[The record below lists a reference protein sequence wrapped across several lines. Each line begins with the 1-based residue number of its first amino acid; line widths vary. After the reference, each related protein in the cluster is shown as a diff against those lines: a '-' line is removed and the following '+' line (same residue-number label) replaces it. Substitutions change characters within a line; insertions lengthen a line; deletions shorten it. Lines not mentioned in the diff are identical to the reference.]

1 MKKIQFA
8 TDRSQVQRGVQLT
21 DGRIVPVVNLD
32 NKVVIKYDVPFNL
45 ETGEIY
51 DEPNDSS
58 TTLNEQCENGAEDVF
73 CYDLHDIYLGY
84 YFYIEDIIDDV
95 IDEFR
100 QHGFNVTKEAIL
112 HNYSAWRCDYKSG
125 YRDDANGYFLFTPC
139 GGNPFSLRA
148 TTLHPSCEDW
158 QHTYEW

>member
-1 MKKIQFA
+1 MKKIKFA

-32 NKVVIKYDVPFNL
+32 GEFVVTYEVPFNL

-51 DEPNDSS
+51 DEPNKLS
-58 TTLNEQCENGAEDVF
+58 TTLNEQCKNGAKDVF
-73 CYDLHDIYLGY
+73 CYDQYDIYLGY
-84 YFYIEDIIDDV
+84 DFYIEDIIDDV
-95 IDEFR
+95 INEFK

-125 YRDDANGYFLFTPC
+125 YRDEANGYFLFTPC
-139 GGNPFSLRA
+139 GCNPFSLRA
-148 TTLHPSCEDW
+148 HTLHPSCDDW